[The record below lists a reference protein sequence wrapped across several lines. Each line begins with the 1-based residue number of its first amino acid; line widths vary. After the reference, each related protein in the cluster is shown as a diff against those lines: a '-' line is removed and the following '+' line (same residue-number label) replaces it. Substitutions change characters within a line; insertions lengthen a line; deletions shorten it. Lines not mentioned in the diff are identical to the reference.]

1 MLTEGM
7 RDFLIVLQRILKILL
22 SWRVLRLR

>member
-7 RDFLIVLQRILKILL
+7 RDFLVVLQRILEILL